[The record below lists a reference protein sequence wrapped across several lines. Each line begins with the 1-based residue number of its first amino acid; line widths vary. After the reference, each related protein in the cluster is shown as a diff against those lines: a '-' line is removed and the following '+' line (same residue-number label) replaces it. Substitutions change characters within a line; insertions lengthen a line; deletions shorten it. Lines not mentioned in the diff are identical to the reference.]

1 MRITRHSLMGA
12 YNPYRYILKEK
23 SGVFNGKTTD
33 KRFVTTYGDKVMIF
47 HGDHVYVVEKDIKK
61 EI

>member
-1 MRITRHSLMGA
+1 MGA

-47 HGDHVYVVEKDIKK
+47 HGDHVYVVEKDKKK
-61 EI
+61 EL